1 MAATAQRSTYNFS
14 IDTTMEDKIPANH
27 KHVTLRWRHILLVQP
42 VRACA
47 SPATITRLT
56 LGKSV
61 VFINSAT
68 SSSWHPFAALRSR
81 AQCLPRELR
90 HPTEHRLL
98 TLRVFVR
105 TQAGRVSLC
114 ARRSSGPGS
123 CL

>member
-27 KHVTLRWRHILLVQP
+27 KHVTLRWRHILLVRP

-68 SSSWHPFAALRSR
+68 SSSWHL